1 MSLLT
6 IALVLFHLTGL
17 ACAVIAIMQTRTPQG
32 AIAWSVSL
40 ITFPYVA
47 VPLYLVFGRTKFQG
61 YLTAREQ
68 LAERVVATSTRLGAA
83 LEPFVVRPAEHIPAH
98 AALTRIAQQ
107 PFTDHNAVSLLIDGD
122 AAFASIFEGIAQ
134 ARTHVLAQFYIVRDD
149 GLGRRFRDALIAKAR
164 EGVVV
169 HFLYDEL
176 GSHALPDR
184 YCRLLEDAGVKVS
197 AFNTTRGRGNRFQIN
212 FRNHRKC
219 VVVDGHVAWV
229 GGHNLGD
236 EYLGLDRKIGKWRDT
251 YLRVEGPAALG
262 VQFVFATDWLWAA
275 GEVPDLPWELRP
287 APEGNAAVLVCRSD
301 PSDVFEEAA
310 MMYLQVLMM
319 ATRRLWI
326 ATPYF
331 VPDLGMVSALQLAA
345 LRGVDVRLL
354 LPERSD
360 NRIGDLAARSYIDQ
374 MARAGVK
381 MLLYRDGFL
390 HQKCFVVDD
399 ILAGVGTANF
409 DNRSFRLNFELT
421 LLVHDPDFVN
431 AVAAMLTDDLEKAV
445 PVASTA
451 FRRHRFTRRLLIRL
465 ARLTAPVQ

>member
-1 MSLLT
+1 
-6 IALVLFHLTGL
+6 
-17 ACAVIAIMQTRTPQG
+17 
-32 AIAWSVSL
+32 
-40 ITFPYVA
+40 
-47 VPLYLVFGRTKFQG
+47 
-61 YLTAREQ
+61 
-68 LAERVVATSTRLGAA
+68 
-83 LEPFVVRPAEHIPAH
+83 
-98 AALTRIAQQ
+98 
-107 PFTDHNAVSLLIDGD
+107 
-122 AAFASIFEGIAQ
+122 
-134 ARTHVLAQFYIVRDD
+134 
-149 GLGRRFRDALIAKAR
+149 
-164 EGVVV
+164 
-169 HFLYDEL
+169 
-176 GSHALPDR
+176 
-184 YCRLLEDAGVKVS
+184 
-197 AFNTTRGRGNRFQIN
+197 
-212 FRNHRKC
+212 
-219 VVVDGHVAWV
+219 
-229 GGHNLGD
+229 
-236 EYLGLDRKIGKWRDT
+236 
-251 YLRVEGPAALG
+251 
-262 VQFVFATDWLWAA
+262 
-275 GEVPDLPWELRP
+275 
-287 APEGNAAVLVCRSD
+287 
-301 PSDVFEEAA
+301 

-421 LLVHDPDFVN
+421 LLVHDPEFVN

-445 PVASTA
+445 PIASTA
-451 FRRHRFTRRLLIRL
+451 YRRHRFTRRLLIRL

>member
-1 MSLLT
+1 MLT
-6 IALVLFHLTGL
+6 IALVLLHLTGL

-61 YLTAREQ
+61 YLTARERI
-68 LAERVVATSTRLGAA
+68 AERVVATSTRLGAA
-83 LEPFVVRPAEHIPAH
+83 LERFVVRPSEHIPAH

-164 EGVVV
+164 EGVAV

-176 GSHALPDR
+176 GSHALPDS

-275 GEVPDLPWELRP
+275 GEVPDLPWELRA

-331 VPDLGMVSALQLAA
+331 VPDLGMVTALQLAA

-390 HQKCFVVDD
+390 HQKCFIVDD

-421 LLVHDPDFVN
+421 VLVHDPAFVG
-431 AVAAMLTDDLEKAV
+431 AVAAMLTDDLERAV
-445 PVASTA
+445 PVAATA
-451 FRRHRFTRRLLIRL
+451 FQRNRFTRRLLIRL

>member
-1 MSLLT
+1 MTLLT
-6 IALVLFHLTGL
+6 IALVLLHLTGL
-17 ACAVIAIMQTRTPQG
+17 ACALVAIMQTRTPQG

-61 YLTAREQ
+61 YLTARERV
-68 LAERVVATSTRLGAA
+68 AEQVVAASTRLGAA
-83 LEPFVVRPAEHIPAH
+83 IEPYVVRPAQHIPAH

-107 PFTDHNAVSLLIDGD
+107 PFTDRNAVSLLIDGE
-122 AAFASIFEGIAQ
+122 AAFASIFAGIAA

-164 EGVVV
+164 EGVPVY
-169 HFLYDEL
+169 FLYDEL
-176 GSHALPDR
+176 GSYGLPDR
-184 YCRLLEDAGVKVS
+184 YCDALTDAGVKVS
-197 AFNTTRGRGNRFQIN
+197 AFNSTRGRGNRFQIN

-251 YLRVEGPAALG
+251 YARVEGPAALG
-262 VQFVFATDWLWAA
+262 VQFVFATDWLWAS
-275 GEVPDLPWELRP
+275 GEVPDLAWDPCP

-319 ATRRLWI
+319 ATKRLWI

-331 VPDLGMVSALQLAA
+331 VPDMGMVSALQLAG

-360 NRIGDLAARSYIDQ
+360 NRIGDLAARSYIEQ
-374 MARAGVK
+374 MDRAGIK
-381 MLLYRDGFL
+381 MLLYREGFL

-399 ILAGVGTANF
+399 VLAGVGTANF

-421 LLVHDPDFVN
+421 LLVSDRAFVE
-431 AVAAMLTDDLEKAV
+431 ATAAMLTDDLEKAV
-445 PVASTA
+445 PVTA
-451 FRRHRFTRRLLIRL
+451 ATYRGHRFSRRLLIRL

>member
-1 MSLLT
+1 VALLT
-6 IALVLFHLTGL
+6 IVLVLLHLTGL
-17 ACAVIAIMQTRTPQG
+17 VCAIVAIMQTRTPQG

-47 VPLYLVFGRTKFQG
+47 VPLYLVFGRTKFHG
-61 YLTAREQ
+61 YLTARERV
-68 LAERVVATSTRLGAA
+68 AERVVAASTRLGGA
-83 LEPFVVRPAEHIPAH
+83 LEPYVVRPTEHVPAH

-107 PFTDHNAVSLLIDGD
+107 PFTDRNAVSLLIDGK
-122 AAFASIFEGIAQ
+122 AAFASIFEGIAA

-164 EGVVV
+164 EGVPVY
-169 HFLYDEL
+169 FLYDEL
-176 GSHALPDR
+176 GSYALPDR
-184 YCRLLEDAGVKVS
+184 YCRALTDAGVKVS
-197 AFNTTRGRGNRFQIN
+197 AFNSTRGRGNRFQIN

-236 EYLGLDRKIGKWRDT
+236 EYLGLDHKIGPWRDT
-251 YLRVEGPAALG
+251 YARVEGPAALG
-262 VQFVFATDWLWAA
+262 VQFVFATDWLWAS
-275 GEVPDLPWELRP
+275 GEVPDLAWDPRP

-319 ATRRLWI
+319 AHRRLWI

-331 VPDLGMVSALQLAA
+331 VPDLGMVSALQLAG

-360 NRIGDLAARSYIDQ
+360 NPIGDLAARSYVEQ
-374 MARAGVK
+374 MDRAGIK
-381 MLLYRDGFL
+381 MRLYREGFL

-399 ILAGVGTANF
+399 VLAGVGTANF

-421 LLVHDPDFVN
+421 LLVHDPAFVD
-431 AVAAMLTDDLEKAV
+431 AVAAMLTEDLEKAV
-445 PVASTA
+445 PVAASEY
-451 FRRHRFTRRLLIRL
+451 RRHRFSRRLLIRL

>member
-1 MSLLT
+1 VIT
-6 IALVLFHLTGL
+6 VALVLLHLTGL
-17 ACAVIAIMQTRTPQG
+17 ACAVIAVMQTRTPQG

-40 ITFPYVA
+40 ITFPYLS

-61 YLTAREQ
+61 YLAARERV
-68 LAERVVATSTRLGAA
+68 AEKVVAASTSLGAA
-83 LEPFVVRPAEHIPAH
+83 LEPYVVRPAEHIPAH

-107 PFTDHNAVSLLIDGD
+107 PFTDRNAVSLLIDGD
-122 AAFASIFEGIAQ
+122 AAFASIFAGIAR
-134 ARTHVLAQFYIVRDD
+134 ARSHVLAQFYIVRDD
-149 GLGRRFRDALIAKAR
+149 GLGRRFRDALVAKAR
-164 EGVVV
+164 EGVSV

-176 GSHALPDR
+176 GSHALPDA
-184 YCRLLEDAGVKVS
+184 YCRALADAGVRVS
-197 AFNTTRGRGNRFQIN
+197 AFNTTRGRGNRFQVN

-236 EYLGLDRKIGKWRDT
+236 EYLGLDRKIGAWRDT
-251 YLRVEGPAALG
+251 YARVEGPAALG

-275 GEVPDLPWELRP
+275 GEVPELAWEPRP

-319 ATRRLWI
+319 AERRLWI

-331 VPDLGMVSALQLAA
+331 VPDPGMVSALQLAG

-354 LPERSD
+354 LPARSD
-360 NRIGDLAARSYIDQ
+360 NRIGDLAARSYVEQ
-374 MARAGVK
+374 MDRAGVK
-381 MLLYRDGFL
+381 MLLYRAGFL

-399 ILAGVGTANF
+399 LLAGVGTANF

-421 LLVHDPDFVN
+421 LLVHDPAFVS
-431 AVAAMLTDDLEKAV
+431 ATAAMLEHDMTSASAV
-445 PVASTA
+445 SAVAH
-451 FRRHRFTRRLLIRL
+451 RRTRWTRRLLVRL